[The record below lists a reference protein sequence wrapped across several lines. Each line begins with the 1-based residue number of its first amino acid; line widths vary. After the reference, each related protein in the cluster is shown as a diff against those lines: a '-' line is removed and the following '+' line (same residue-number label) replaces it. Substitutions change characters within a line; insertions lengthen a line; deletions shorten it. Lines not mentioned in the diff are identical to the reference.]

1 MPRTIGR
8 GRLTSKGMGGR
19 EGKRRADR
27 IEEGKGRKGGGRN
40 VAFHHLY
47 ILLSNLTTVGKGGE
61 GGMGKEGKGRGDG
74 RGKGRT
80 SVPSNK
86 NL

>member
-1 MPRTIGR
+1 MLTPNGP
-8 GRLTSKGMGGR
+8 TSKGGEEEVGGW
-19 EGKRRADR
+19 EGKRV
-27 IEEGKGRKGGGRN
+27 GKGVERVEIGD
-40 VAFHHLY
+40 
-47 ILLSNLTTVGKGGE
+47 GKGGE

>member
-1 MPRTIGR
+1 MGR
-8 GRLTSKGMGGR
+8 GWNGSRLVMG
-19 EGKRRADR
+19 
-27 IEEGKGRKGGGRN
+27 N
-40 VAFHHLY
+40 
-47 ILLSNLTTVGKGGE
+47 GGE

-80 SVPSNK
+80 SVPSIK